1 MNDLRIWHPFTQEAL
16 DPPPI
21 RIAKAEGVYLYTGDG
36 RRLIDGISSWW
47 VNLHGH
53 GHPAIMA
60 AIAEQ
65 THKLDHVL
73 VAGFSHEPLEKLC
86 ISLRRVV
93 PIQLEHIF
101 FSDNGSTAVEVAL
114 KMAVQYWQNSGQ
126 PKKHSIVALEH
137 AYHGDT
143 AGAMSVSADSTFTD
157 PFRGMRFP
165 VHRVHSA
172 YCYRCPVGKIRATCT
187 IECADQ
193 LERLL
198 EEKSGEIAAVIVEP
212 LLQGAGGM
220 IVHPVEFLQRVRRL
234 CTEHD
239 VLLIADEVLT
249 GFGRCGK
256 MFACELANVAPDI
269 VCLSKGLTGGSLPMG
284 ATACTSVIHDAF
296 VSTDRTRTFFHG
308 HSYTGNPIAAAAAV
322 ASLAIFEREPVFER
336 IEMISRIHSE
346 RLAAIKGHPAVGD
359 VRGIGTVAAIELRA
373 DDAGYMSKLKPKL
386 YEFFINAGILL
397 RPLGN
402 IIYVLPPYAISAADL
417 NYIHDRIAESLEL
430 CMDGSPHE
438 RAHFGGQ

>member
-1 MNDLRIWHPFTQEAL
+1 
-16 DPPPI
+16 
-21 RIAKAEGVYLYTGDG
+21 
-36 RRLIDGISSWW
+36 

-73 VAGFSHEPLEKLC
+73 LAGFSHEPLEQLC
-86 ISLRRVV
+86 AGLPRVL
-93 PIQLEHIF
+93 PAPLEHTF

-114 KMAVQYWQNSGQ
+114 KMAVQYWQNLGQ
-126 PKKHSIVALEH
+126 PKKQSIVALEH

-172 YCYRCPVGKIRATCT
+172 YCYRCPVGKTRATCN

-198 EEKSGEIAAVIVEP
+198 EGKSGEIAAVIVEP

-220 IVHPVEFLQRVRRL
+220 IIHPVEFLQRVRRL
-234 CTEHD
+234 CTEHN

-256 MFACELANVAPDI
+256 MFACELANVVPDI
-269 VCLSKGLTGGSLPMG
+269 VCLSKGLTGGTLPMG
-284 ATACTSVIHDAF
+284 ATVCTSAIHDAF
-296 VSTDRTRTFFHG
+296 VSDDRTRTFFHG
-308 HSYTGNPIAAAAAV
+308 HSYTGNSIAAAAAV
-322 ASLAIFEREPVFER
+322 ASLAIFEREPVLER
-336 IEMISRIHSE
+336 IEMISRIHAE

-359 VRGIGTVAAIELRA
+359 VRAIGTVGVIELRA
-373 DDAGYMSKLKPKL
+373 DDAGYMSSLKPKL
-386 YEFFINAGILL
+386 YQFFINAGILL

-417 NYIHDRIAESLEL
+417 NYIHDRMAESLDL
-430 CMDGSPHE
+430 CAIS
-438 RAHFGGQ
+438 A

>member
-1 MNDLRIWHPFTQEAL
+1 MSHPLRIWHPFTQEAL

-21 RIAKAEGVYLYTGDG
+21 RIAKAEGVYLYTDDG

-65 THKLDHVL
+65 TCRLDHVL
-73 VAGFSHEPLEKLC
+73 LAGFSHEPLEEL
-86 ISLRRVV
+86 SVGLRRVL
-93 PIQLEHIF
+93 PAQLEHIF

-114 KMAVQYWQNSGQ
+114 KMSVQHWQNLGQ
-126 PKKHSIVALEH
+126 PRKQSIVALEH

-157 PFRGMRFP
+157 PFRSMRFP

-172 YCYRCPVGKIRATCT
+172 YCYRCPVGKMRATCN

-220 IVHPVEFLQRVRRL
+220 IVHPVEFLRRVRRV
-234 CTEHD
+234 CTEHN

-256 MFACELANVAPDI
+256 MFACELANVVPDI
-269 VCLSKGLTGGSLPMG
+269 VCLSKGLTGGTLPMG
-284 ATACTSVIHDAF
+284 ATVCTSAIHDAF
-296 VSTDRTRTFFHG
+296 VSDGSNAHLLSWPLV
-308 HSYTGNPIAAAAAV
+308 H
-322 ASLAIFEREPVFER
+322 REPDR
-336 IEMISRIHSE
+336 SR
-346 RLAAIKGHPAVGD
+346 
-359 VRGIGTVAAIELRA
+359 RGRCKPRDLRA
-373 DDAGYMSKLKPKL
+373 RACVRA
-386 YEFFINAGILL
+386 N
-397 RPLGN
+397 RN
-402 IIYVLPPYAISAADL
+402 DL
-417 NYIHDRIAESLEL
+417 ANPRGKTRCDQRSSGGRRRASDRDRRRHRTARRRCGL
-430 CMDGSPHE
+430 HV
-438 RAHFGGQ
+438 RA